1 MKLTDR
7 EWKEF
12 SFTDVF
18 IIKGGFYNKKPPIED
33 NGNIPFLGAVDNNNG
48 ITEFYSL
55 KNIEMNSKVG
65 YGKNEPLSQKIYSG
79 NCICVTNNGS
89 VGYAYYQKHTFTC
102 SHDINPLYLKHYKL
116 SEGLAMFLIS
126 AIEQQK
132 VCFKYSRKW
141 RPKRMRK
148 SKILLPIDKKGNAD
162 YQFMENYANEIIY
175 RKRQEYINYACK
187 ILSGGNAR
195 LIQPLQSKNWKAF
208 RITDIF
214 PSIQRGKRLV
224 KEKQVAGMIPYVSST
239 AMNNGV
245 DNFIQYNEHN
255 MRKYSN
261 CLSIANSGSVGSTF
275 YEPFAFIASDHI
287 THLKNKDFTQNISLF
302 IATLGNRLSQ
312 KYNFNREINDSRIS
326 REKIMLPTDDSGN
339 PDYAYM
345 EQYTKNMMLA
355 KYNDYLQYVS
365 NL

>member
-7 EWKEF
+7 EWKTFKIGDLFE
-12 SFTDVF
+12 
-18 IIKGGFYNKKPPIED
+18 IKKVQGLPIENYKD
-33 NGNIPFLGAVDNNNG
+33 GIIPYVS
-48 ITEFYSL
+48 TS
-55 KNIEMNSKVG
+55 SV
-65 YGKNEPLSQKIYSG
+65 
-79 NCICVTNNGS
+79 NNGS
-89 VGYAYYQKHTFTC
+89 SNF
-102 SHDINPLYLKHYKL
+102 
-116 SEGLAMFLIS
+116 IS
-126 AIEQQK
+126 APNEAISDKNALSIDPIKGKVFYHPYNFVGRGFSGASINLLYNKHLTKYNALFLATAIEK
-132 VCFKYSRKW
+132 TASSKASYGYLFNGNRLKYGI
-141 RPKRMRK
+141 
-148 SKILLPIDKKGNAD
+148 ILLPTTEGKPD
-162 YQFMENYANEIIY
+162 YQFMEDYIKEIM
-175 RKRQEYINYACK
+175 RTKRQEYINYARR
-187 ILSGGNAR
+187 ILAGGGNTR
-195 LIQPLQSKNWKAF
+195 LIQPLIDKNWKAF

-245 DNFIQYNEHN
+245 DNFIQYDEHN

-287 THLKNKDFTQNISLF
+287 THLKNKDFTQNIYLF

-339 PDYAYM
+339 PDYEYM
-345 EQYTKNMMLA
+345 EQYTQNVMLS
-355 KYNDYLQYVS
+355 KYNDYLQYAN
-365 NL
+365 NLNC